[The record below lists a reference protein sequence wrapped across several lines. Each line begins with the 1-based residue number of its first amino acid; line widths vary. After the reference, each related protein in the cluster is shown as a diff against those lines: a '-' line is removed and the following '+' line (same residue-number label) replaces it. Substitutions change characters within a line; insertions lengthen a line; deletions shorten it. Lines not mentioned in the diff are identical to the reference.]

1 MGRPLKLS
9 ETVGSSLKAPAAN
22 TTGTIGNT
30 ANTGATQIQFTGF
43 VTGGSANTGY
53 ATRQT
58 GATTFKITTTD
69 GTEDLKL
76 TAVRAVALT
85 AGQCQL
91 TATDS
96 AGGTYYVS
104 KITSRYVTIGDL
116 GTGSQFAV
124 GDRALWVAS
133 GSESAGVSVSIP
145 LA

>member
-9 ETVGSSLKAPAAN
+9 ETVDSSLKAPAAG

-53 ATRQT
+53 AIRQT
-58 GATTFKITTTD
+58 GSKTFRITTTD
-69 GTEDLKL
+69 GTGDLLL
-76 TAVRAVALT
+76 TAVASGSLT

-104 KITSRYVTIGDL
+104 KITSRYVTLVPND
-116 GTGSQFAV
+116 GTQFSS

>member
-1 MGRPLKLS
+1 MGRPLKLA
-9 ETVGSSLKAPAAN
+9 ETVDSKVKTPAAG

-30 ANTGATQIQFTGF
+30 GVAGSTQIQFTGF

-58 GATTFKITTTD
+58 GSKTFKITTSD
-69 GTEDLKL
+69 GTADLLL
-76 TAVRAVALT
+76 TPAASGSLA

-104 KITSRYVTIGDL
+104 KITSRYVTIGAL

-133 GSESAGVSVSIP
+133 GSEVLNTSVSIP

>member
-9 ETVGSSLKAPAAN
+9 KTVSGVLKAPAAN

-30 ANTGATQIQFTGF
+30 GNTGSTQIQFTGF
-43 VTGGSANTGY
+43 VSGGSANTGY
-53 ATRQT
+53 ALRQK
-58 GATTFKITTTD
+58 GSKKFRITTSD
-69 GTEDLKL
+69 GTGTLQLVAAASGDL
-76 TAVRAVALT
+76 V

-96 AGGTYYVS
+96 DGNTYNVS
-104 KITSRYVTIGDL
+104 KITSRYVTLEPVD
-116 GTGSQFAV
+116 GTQFSS

-133 GSESAGVSVSIP
+133 GSEESGISVSIP

>member
-9 ETVGSSLKAPAAN
+9 ETVSGALKAPATN

-30 ANTGATQIQFTGF
+30 GNSGSTQIQFTGF

-53 ATRQT
+53 AIAQKGSKR
-58 GATTFKITTTD
+58 FRITTGD
-69 GTEDLKL
+69 GTETLQL
-76 TAVRAVALT
+76 TAVASGTLT
-85 AGQCQL
+85 AGECQL

-96 AGGTYYVS
+96 DGNTYYVS
-104 KITSRYVTIGDL
+104 KITSRYVTIGAL

-133 GSESAGVSVSIP
+133 GSEVLNTSVSIP

>member
-9 ETVGSSLKAPAAN
+9 ESVNSTLKAPAAN
-22 TTGTIGNT
+22 TSGSIGNT
-30 ANTGATQIQFTGF
+30 GNTGSTQIQFTGY
-43 VTGGSANTGY
+43 VNGGSAKSGY

-58 GATTFKITTTD
+58 GATTFKITTAD
-69 GTEDLKL
+69 GTADLKL
-76 TAVRAVALT
+76 TAAASGSLV

-96 AGGTYYVS
+96 DGGTYYVS
-104 KITSRYVTIGDL
+104 KITSRYITIGAR
-116 GTGSQFAV
+116 GTGTQFSV

-133 GSESAGVSVSIP
+133 GSEVASTSVSIP

>member
-9 ETVGSSLKAPAAN
+9 ETVDSNLKAPANN

-30 ANTGATQIQFTGF
+30 GNTGATQIQFTAF

-53 ATRQT
+53 ATAQK
-58 GATTFKITTTD
+58 GSTTFKITTTD
-69 GTEDLKL
+69 GTEDCILQ
-76 TAVRAVALT
+76 AVASGSLT

-104 KITSRYVTIGDL
+104 KITSRYVTLGAL
-116 GTGSQFAV
+116 GTGTQFSA

>member
-9 ETVGSSLKAPAAN
+9 ETVDSSLKAPAAG

-58 GATTFKITTTD
+58 GSKTFRITTTD
-69 GTEDLKL
+69 GTGDLLL
-76 TAVRAVALT
+76 TAVASGSLT

-96 AGGTYYVS
+96 VGGTYYVS
-104 KITSRYVTIGDL
+104 KITSRYVTLVPND
-116 GTGSQFAV
+116 GTQFSS